1 MHQKPTTNF
10 RWFILSLLFIA
21 TTILYI
27 DRSALGIL
35 APFLQKEI
43 GWTEQQYGLINSS
56 FMVAYALCFLL
67 MGRIID
73 SIGTRKGYLISIGI
87 WSLATLAHT
96 VARTWIGFAVSRFS
110 LAVGQSG
117 NFPSAIKA
125 VAEWFPKK
133 ERALAIG
140 IFNGGANFGTML
152 APLVIPP
159 LVLAIG
165 DWRAGFLWTFPVS
178 LLWAIIWYRNYR
190 KPESHFKVTRDELDY
205 ILSDS
210 NEDLTGEKVS
220 WKAILSH
227 KQSWAIAFAK
237 FVADPIWWFYI
248 FWGAKFLTEK
258 FGVNF
263 KQIGLPFF
271 TIFIVSWG
279 IGIAL
284 GWLSSAFLKIGW
296 GINKGRKMGLLAC
309 GIAALP
315 VAFVP
320 HTNNLWLA
328 VGLIALAAGG
338 HCGWSANIFSLM
350 SDVFPKKATASV
362 IGIGKM
368 VGVAIAIIAD
378 ISLGAVLDKADNSGY
393 FWAFIIAGFSY
404 IFILGFVHLL
414 MPKMT
419 PLDDNLNYIRKQTED

>member
-1 MHQKPTTNF
+1 MDRKLETNF

-35 APFLQKEI
+35 APYLQKEI
-43 GWTEQQYGLINSS
+43 GWTEQQYGIINSA
-56 FMVAYALCFLL
+56 FMIAYAICFLL

-87 WSLATLAHT
+87 WSLATLAHA

-110 LAVGQSG
+110 LAIGQSG

-125 VAEWFPKK
+125 VGEWFPKK

-140 IFNGGANFGTML
+140 IFNGGANFGAML

-159 LVLAIG
+159 LVLAVR
-165 DWRAGFLWTFPVS
+165 DWRVGFLWTFPIS
-178 LLWAIIWYRNYR
+178 LLWAIIWFMYYR
-190 KPESHFKVTRDELDY
+190 KPENHSKVSKDELDY
-205 ILSDS
+205 IVSDS
-210 NEDLTGEKVS
+210 NDDVTGERIG
-220 WKAILSH
+220 WKEILFH
-227 KQSWAIAFAK
+227 KQSWAIALAK

-263 KQIGLPFF
+263 KEIGLPFF
-271 TIFIVSWG
+271 TIFIISWG
-279 IGIAL
+279 LGISL
-284 GWLSSAFLKIGW
+284 GWLSSAFMKRGW
-296 GINKGRKMGLLAC
+296 GINKGRKMGLLVC
-309 GIAALP
+309 GIVALP

-338 HCGWSANIFSLM
+338 HCGWSANVFSLM
-350 SDVFPKKATASV
+350 ADVFPKRATAS
-362 IGIGKM
+362 
-368 VGVAIAIIAD
+368 
-378 ISLGAVLDKADNSGY
+378 
-393 FWAFIIAGFSY
+393 IAGFGG
-404 IFILGFVHLL
+404 FMGAVGGALAAFFVGKILQNVGVNGYAIPFAIAGVGYLLALLVIHLFV
-414 MPKMT
+414 PRIETINFK
-419 PLDDNLNYIRKQTED
+419 